1 MDKEKVKNYKAKKQ
15 NKNRKIWKKIIE
27 NKKQKTK
34 KLNLVDVIFPES
46 EIKAEYPYGQ
56 EYVLT
61 FKP

>member
-1 MDKEKVKNYKAKKQ
+1 MKNK
-15 NKNRKIWKKIIE
+15 
-27 NKKQKTK
+27 KTK

-46 EIKAEYPYGQ
+46 ERKAEYPYGQ